1 MNIHPI
7 QLADKT
13 DWQRMRTAMWP
24 DTDDEH
30 GAIIEL
36 FFAGELFDPL
46 AVLLARDDTNAP
58 LGFIELNIRNYAE
71 DCWTNN
77 VGYIEGWYVEPH
89 ARLRG
94 VGRALFVAAE
104 AWARAQG
111 CTEMASD
118 TWPENEAS
126 LAAHLALGYQETARL
141 ICFKKDL

>member
-1 MNIHPI
+1 
-7 QLADKT
+7 
-13 DWQRMRTAMWP
+13 MRTALWP
-24 DTDDEH
+24 DSDDEH
-30 GAIIEL
+30 ANTIAL

-46 AVLLARDDTNAP
+46 AVLIARDDANRP

-77 VGYIEGWYVEPH
+77 VGYVEGWYVEPD
-89 ARLRG
+89 ARQQG
-94 VGRALFVAAE
+94 VGRALFAAAE

-118 TWPENEAS
+118 TWLENETS
-126 LAAHLALGYQETARL
+126 RAAHLALGYQETARL